1 MSHSEGFSF
10 FGVFGKLIPASFSQL
25 TFAVTPDFQKVAPFS
40 FFIVAFQRHFACAT
54 DKLQRIHAH
63 RIERL
68 QAAFA

>member
-25 TFAVTPDFQKVAPFS
+25 TFAVTPDFQKIAPFS

-54 DKLQRIHAH
+54 DKL
-63 RIERL
+63 
-68 QAAFA
+68 